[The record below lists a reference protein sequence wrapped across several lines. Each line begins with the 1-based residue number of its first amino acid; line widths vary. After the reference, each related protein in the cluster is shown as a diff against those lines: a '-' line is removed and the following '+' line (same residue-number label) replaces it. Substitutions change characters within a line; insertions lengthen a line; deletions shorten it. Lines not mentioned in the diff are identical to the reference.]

1 MIMKS
6 KFLLAI
12 TFGALLAIGHY
23 ACSPDKPKDTTP
35 VCTVEDAP
43 AQPTEAQP
51 QVLLAQVADDPVPA
65 QEEVPDTPQVD
76 EGGGGFWAWVRS
88 NWTGLVFA
96 LFTLAEAIVRL
107 TPSEKDDSL
116 VNLLKRWIDKLLP
129 NRAVGGG
136 AHT

>member
-12 TFGALLAIGHY
+12 VFGALLAIGHS

-35 VCTVEDAP
+35 VCAVEGAT
-43 AQPTEAQP
+43 AQPTAAQP
-51 QVLLAQVADDPVPA
+51 QVMLAQVAEEPSESPADDAPDAP
-65 QEEVPDTPQVD
+65 QEN
-76 EGGGGFWAWVRS
+76 GGFWAWAKS
-88 NWTGLVFA
+88 NWVGLVLA
-96 LFTLAEAIVRL
+96 LFTIAEAVVRL

-116 VNLLKRWIDKLLP
+116 INLLKRWVDKFLP